1 MALVANDDGEV
12 LLEDVRTVM
21 RVREEPVDD
30 AELQAWVRQ
39 FQKSRLSF
47 YDYVRLDAHL
57 ASKRVAK

>member
-1 MALVANDDGEV
+1 V

-30 AELQAWVRQ
+30 AELQAWVSQ
-39 FQKSRLSF
+39 SQKSRLSF
-47 YDYVRLDAHL
+47 FDFVRLDAHL

>member
-1 MALVANDDGEV
+1 
-12 LLEDVRTVM
+12 M

-30 AELQAWVRQ
+30 AELQAWVSQ
-39 FQKSRLSF
+39 SKKSRFSF